1 VSSSLGATVLAP
13 AGQGLSVSASASA
26 TVLAATLR
34 RVSIQ
39 QYRILE
45 DIDLTFRR
53 ARWTAIVGPNGAG
66 KSTLLRV
73 LAGLQ
78 RCEGEVRLQDR
89 PITDWRPRARAREL
103 SWMGQHEGGSDD
115 LSAQD
120 VVMLGRLPHQPWLG
134 APGQVDRDAVHWAMT
149 QTQSWDWRDR
159 PLNTLSGGE
168 RQRVLLSRV
177 LAVRAR
183 VLLMDEPLTH
193 LDPPHQADW
202 LGIVRAQVAEGV
214 TVVSV
219 LHELNM
225 ALQADDLVVMSGGRV
240 VHQGPPSDASTHAAL
255 QRVFDNRLRL
265 VCADGQWVAL
275 PDIVPTPR

>member
-1 VSSSLGATVLAP
+1 MNNAAAPSVLR
-13 AGQGLSVSASASA
+13 
-26 TVLAATLR
+26 ATLR
-34 RVSIQ
+34 QVTIQ
-39 QYRILE
+39 QHRILDAVE
-45 DIDLTFRR
+45 IELSRG
-53 ARWTAIVGPNGAG
+53 RWTAIVGPNGAG

-78 RCEGEVRLQDR
+78 HGDGEVRLQDR
-89 PITDWRPRARAREL
+89 PLLSWKPRARAREL
-103 SWMGQHEGGSDD
+103 SWMGQHESGTDD

-120 VVMLGRLPHQPWLG
+120 VVMLGRLPHQSWLA
-134 APGQVDRDAVHWAMT
+134 APGEVDREVVHWAMT

-159 PLNTLSGGE
+159 PLSTLSGGE

-177 LAVRAR
+177 LAVRAP

-202 LGIVRAQVAEGV
+202 LRIIRAQVADGV

-225 ALQADDLVVMSGGRV
+225 ALQADELVVMASGRI
-240 VHQGPPSDASTHAAL
+240 VHHGAAAAAATRAAL
-255 QRVFDNRLRL
+255 QDVFERRLRF

-275 PDIVPTPR
+275 PETRG

>member
-1 VSSSLGATVLAP
+1 MNTSGNGPVLR
-13 AGQGLSVSASASA
+13 
-26 TVLAATLR
+26 AALR
-34 RVSIQ
+34 RVAIR
-39 QYRILE
+39 QYRILDVV
-45 DIDLTFRR
+45 DIEISR

-78 RCEGEVRLQDR
+78 HYEGEVRLQDR
-89 PITDWRPRARAREL
+89 PLTNWKPRARAREL
-103 SWMGQHEGGSDD
+103 SWMGQHVGGADD

-120 VVMLGRLPHQPWLG
+120 IVMLGRLPHQAWLA
-134 APGQVDRDAVHWAMT
+134 APGKADRDVVYWAMT

-159 PLNTLSGGE
+159 PLSTLSDGE

-177 LAVRAR
+177 LAVRAP

-202 LGIVRAQVAEGV
+202 LRIIRAQVADGV

-225 ALQADDLVVMSGGRV
+225 ALQADELIIMASGRV
-240 VHQGPPSDASTHAAL
+240 VHQGPPAAAETHAAL
-255 QRVFDNRLRL
+255 QQVFDHRLRL

-275 PDIVPTPR
+275 PETRA

>member
-1 VSSSLGATVLAP
+1 MNNAAAPSVLR
-13 AGQGLSVSASASA
+13 
-26 TVLAATLR
+26 ATLR
-34 RVSIQ
+34 QVTIQ
-39 QYRILE
+39 QHRILDAVE
-45 DIDLTFRR
+45 IELSRG
-53 ARWTAIVGPNGAG
+53 RWTAIVGPNGAG

-78 RCEGEVRLQDR
+78 HGDGEVRLQDR
-89 PITDWRPRARAREL
+89 PLLSWKPRARAREL
-103 SWMGQHEGGSDD
+103 SWMGQHESGTDE

-120 VVMLGRLPHQPWLG
+120 VVMLGRLPHQSWLA
-134 APGQVDRDAVHWAMT
+134 APGGVDREVVHWAMT

-159 PLNTLSGGE
+159 PLSTLSGGE

-177 LAVRAR
+177 LAVRAP

-193 LDPPHQADW
+193 LDPPHQADC
-202 LGIVRAQVAEGV
+202 LRIIRAQVADGV

-225 ALQADDLVVMSGGRV
+225 ALQADELVVMASGRI
-240 VHQGPPSDASTHAAL
+240 VHHGAAAAAATRAAL
-255 QRVFDNRLRL
+255 QDVFERRLRF

-275 PDIVPTPR
+275 PETRG